1 MSVNAGGD
9 GQTVFVTPLT
19 IPGPG
24 LTDCERDQ
32 ASITCTYPQLLANT
46 STSIA
51 LGVSMKVS
59 TGLFVNGAGRLRIDW
74 HINRPGLDPN
84 TGNNNAATE
93 VVVCVEG
100 ATDPACG

>member
-1 MSVNAGGD
+1 
-9 GQTVFVTPLT
+9 
-19 IPGPG
+19 
-24 LTDCERDQ
+24 
-32 ASITCTYPQLLANT
+32 
-46 STSIA
+46 
-51 LGVSMKVS
+51 MKVS